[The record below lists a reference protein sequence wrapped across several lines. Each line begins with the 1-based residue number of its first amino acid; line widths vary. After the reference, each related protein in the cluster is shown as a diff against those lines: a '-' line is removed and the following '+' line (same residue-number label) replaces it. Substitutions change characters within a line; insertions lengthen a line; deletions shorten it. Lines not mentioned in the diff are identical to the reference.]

1 MTHGGSEGS
10 SQRMFKIAKPGVVS
24 RLVIPQAVTNLDAV
38 LLGDFRSLT
47 HVG

>member
-1 MTHGGSEGS
+1 VTHGGCEGS
-10 SQRMFKIAKPGVVS
+10 SQRVFKIAKPGAGS
-24 RLVIPQAVTNLDAV
+24 RLVILQAVTNVDAV